1 VRVRFVPHPSVGLL
15 YAHHP
20 VDAIWR
26 GVLNGDDAALAGVD
40 LDAGPVRL
48 LVERSAAGVEV
59 SRLDEPAWSFAAELC
74 GGRVVEAAFAGAA
87 ITSAD
92 ALLVEHLARG
102 RFIDFCLAPP
112 DLHRRELSPALR
124 KTYTARLKALHEQE
138 HPKSKGGRPSKT
150 VPKAGKVSKPE
161 RFTKA
166 HAKRTGRRNK
176 LKSAQ
181 KTPGSS
187 RKSTTLSRL
196 ASRLAIPRKRHDA
209 KRREA
214 GDRAVVDQR
223 VIRAPSNRGGGPIQV

>member
-1 VRVRFVPHPSVGLL
+1 MCGESRPGTSRSWPPAARLE
-15 YAHHP
+15 AHKRAGCET
-20 VDAIWR
+20 VLARAIY
-26 GVLNGDDAALAGVD
+26 GDTPEIARA
-40 LDAGPVRL
+40 
-48 LVERSAAGVEV
+48 
-59 SRLDEPAWSFAAELC
+59 
-74 GGRVVEAAFAGAA
+74 VEA
-87 ITSAD
+87 I
-92 ALLVEHLARG
+92 E
-102 RFIDFCLAPP
+102 IEE

-214 GDRAVVDQR
+214 GDRDDQ
-223 VIRAPSNRGGGPIQV
+223 STGF